1 MGTTGNARVLRVM
14 TDVVESPCVLKHSK
28 SWSLGSR
35 GSGLKSK
42 EYFENSTVG
51 VCQCEGMRRAER
63 RRSVDK
69 IEMEKV
75 ARIVTASCFQSGH
88 TPIVCCCNF
97 WNRDYI

>member
-1 MGTTGNARVLRVM
+1 MGTAVNARVLRVM

-42 EYFENSTVG
+42 EYFENFTVG

-63 RRSVDK
+63 RSVDK
-69 IEMEKV
+69 IEMEKL
-75 ARIVTASCFQSGH
+75 ARIVTASYFQNGH
-88 TPIVCCCNF
+88 KPVVCCCNF
-97 WNRDYI
+97 WNRDHI